1 MPTTPSLPRS
11 YVQQIIDLLACSLE
25 EARMIKVIM
34 ADDVLHTVALDWLTE
49 SQFAKTAR
57 QAAKLFIT
65 HRVEYE
71 EYFAGTRAIFERDQA
86 AQGAFTAS
94 SYEI

>member
-11 YVQQIIDLLACSLE
+11 YVQQIIDLVDCSLE
-25 EARMIKVIM
+25 EARMIKFIM

-49 SQFAKTAR
+49 FQFAKTAR
-57 QAAKLFIT
+57 QAAKLFTT
-65 HRVEYE
+65 HRAEYE
-71 EYFAGTRAIFERDQA
+71 EYFAGTRAIFEHDQA
-86 AQGAFTAS
+86 VQGALAAS